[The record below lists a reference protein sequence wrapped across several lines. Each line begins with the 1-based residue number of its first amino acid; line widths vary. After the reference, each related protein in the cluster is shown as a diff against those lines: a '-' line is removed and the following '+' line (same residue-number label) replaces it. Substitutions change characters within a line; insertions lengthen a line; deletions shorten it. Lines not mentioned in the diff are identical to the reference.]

1 MTLSKRRRG
10 NTEGRNLTEKRR
22 RTDINAKIKTLKELT
37 RCTEKK
43 DLVSSLDCI
52 ISNITEMKQYV
63 EGFYYPPPMVPPTG
77 MGMDYRPGPWMYP
90 YNYVHPQYMMPYN
103 YNPYVY
109 GQATGYGNEMVPAAA
124 VPTNQGVNYE
134 PETANPM

>member
-37 RCTEKK
+37 RCTEK
-43 DLVSSLDCI
+43 
-52 ISNITEMKQYV
+52 
-63 EGFYYPPPMVPPTG
+63 GFYYPPPMMPPMD

-103 YNPYVY
+103 YNPYIY
-109 GQATGYGNEMVPAAA
+109 GQTSGYGNEMVPAAA
-124 VPTNQGVNYE
+124 VPTYQGVNYE